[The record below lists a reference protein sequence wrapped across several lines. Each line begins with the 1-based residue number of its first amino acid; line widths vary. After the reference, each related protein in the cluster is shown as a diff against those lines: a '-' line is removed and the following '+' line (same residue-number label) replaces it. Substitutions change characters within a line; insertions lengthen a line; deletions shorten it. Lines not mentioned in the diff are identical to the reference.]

1 MNNVLSFVKATL
13 VERHHFH
20 TLVQVYKILHFLV
33 PTYLQNMFV
42 FSRAVTGHAGRNSHR
57 LFIPRMRTTY
67 GQKSLCY
74 RGAVAWN
81 NIDQS
86 IYSATSLQIFISSYK
101 LLYS

>member
-1 MNNVLSFVKATL
+1 
-13 VERHHFH
+13 
-20 TLVQVYKILHFLV
+20 
-33 PTYLQNMFV
+33 MFV
-42 FSRAVTGHAGRNSHR
+42 FSRAVTGHASMNSHR

-74 RGAVAWN
+74 RGVVAWN

-86 IYSATSLQIFISSYK
+86 LYSATSLQIFISSYK